1 MAAAPYSIA
10 DIIQIAQISTA
21 LSLQDIQRK
30 NVYGTQI
37 IEKDLPI
44 LLNMEWKTLQWCND
58 SGYDPSTLDARGA
71 YVYALCI
78 KYLQQALTYMGQ
90 QGGSIVNPST
100 GLAATIQSV
109 FYQGTV
115 DGAGNITL
123 TTGQT
128 EIIVPDDYIMADSL
142 VMIVDNSEL
151 PVGNYTDRYSY
162 TVSYST
168 TEAAITFYNG
178 NPNVGLQSGQIVQ
191 IRGFKFVS
199 S

>member
-1 MAAAPYSIA
+1 MAAAPYSIP

-21 LSLQDIQRK
+21 LSIQDIERK
-30 NVYGTQI
+30 NVYGNQI
-37 IEKDLPI
+37 VDKELPA
-44 LLNMEWKTLQWCND
+44 LLNMEWKTLQWCYD
-58 SGYDPSTLDARGA
+58 SGYDADDLDARGA

-78 KYLQQALTYMGQ
+78 KYLQKALAYLGQ
-90 QGGSIVNPST
+90 SGGTIVNPST
-100 GLAATIQSV
+100 GLSSTIESV

-128 EIIVPDDYIMADSL
+128 EIIVPDDYIMVNSI
-142 VMIVDNSEL
+142 VMIVDNAEL

-168 TEAAITFYNG
+168 TEATITFYNG
-178 NPNVGLQSGQIVQ
+178 SPNIGLQNSQIVQ

-199 S
+199 